1 MNWGVWGKQ
10 LDTPSMASLI
20 HACVDLGIRS
30 FDHADIYGGY
40 TTEEDFGK
48 AFVETKIARESL
60 CFISKCGIQF
70 PSKNRPILFNY
81 YTYTKDYIIKQ
92 VECSLKN
99 LKTDYLD
106 LLLFH
111 RPSPLMQADQINGAI
126 DQLLDQGKIKAF
138 GVSNFTPSQIEL
150 IKGQHPIVFNQIECS
165 LVHHQPLY
173 DGTLDY
179 LTTNKMGVMA
189 WAPLGNFFSD
199 KNEQQK
205 RIQKS
210 LKPLME
216 KYKAEQD
223 ELLLAWLM
231 QHPAHIYPVIGT
243 TDKNRIKKSVKAAEI
258 KLEEID
264 WFSLLV
270 ASQGHKMP

>member
-1 MNWGVWGKQ
+1 
-10 LDTPSMASLI
+10 
-20 HACVDLGIRS
+20 
-30 FDHADIYGGY
+30 
-40 TTEEDFGK
+40 
-48 AFVETKIARESL
+48 
-60 CFISKCGIQF
+60 
-70 PSKNRPILFNY
+70 
-81 YTYTKDYIIKQ
+81 
-92 VECSLKN
+92 
-99 LKTDYLD
+99 
-106 LLLFH
+106 
-111 RPSPLMQADQINGAI
+111 
-126 DQLLDQGKIKAF
+126 
-138 GVSNFTPSQIEL
+138 
-150 IKGQHPIVFNQIECS
+150 
-165 LVHHQPLY
+165 
-173 DGTLDY
+173 
-179 LTTNKMGVMA
+179 MGVMA